1 MDETRR
7 FRVGLVC
14 LAATCLVA
22 VAVLLAGEF
31 ASPQRLVWKNINVA
45 RPHHDPLKV
54 LLRGILL

>member
-7 FRVGLVC
+7 LRIGLVC

-22 VAVLLAGEF
+22 VAVLWAGEVTG
-31 ASPQRLVWKNINVA
+31 SQRLVWKDVNVT